1 MAMIGSS
8 PLTLNC
14 ILALS
19 ASHATNYLYPSSF
32 LSDTN
37 SPLAVP
43 CSSTGIQPV
52 PKPSLYYAL
61 LYKQRAL
68 TQLRKDIQGPA
79 GLHGDL
85 VIAPIA
91 MLLWIEMIESGKD
104 TWRIHLNGLKKLT
117 EMRDE
122 GIANEIGGSRDASS
136 PSPLVHSYFFDT
148 CIM

>member
-1 MAMIGSS
+1 MIRSS
-8 PLTLNC
+8 PLILNC
-14 ILALS
+14 ILATS

-61 LYKQRAL
+61 LYKQRVL
-68 TQLRKDIQGPA
+68 TQLRKDIQDPS

-85 VIAPIA
+85 LIAPIA
-91 MLLWIEMIESGKD
+91 LLVWIEMIESGKD

-122 GIANEIGGSRDASS
+122 GIANKIGGSRDASS